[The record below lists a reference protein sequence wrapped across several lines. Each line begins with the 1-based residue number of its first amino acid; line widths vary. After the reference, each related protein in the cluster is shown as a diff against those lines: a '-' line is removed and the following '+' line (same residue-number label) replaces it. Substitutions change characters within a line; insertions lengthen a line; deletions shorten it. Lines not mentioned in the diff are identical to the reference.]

1 MFRGIIT
8 TINVDLKKNIDAK
21 KIHRYLSKFY
31 KKSKFVKIK
40 KINSLLSTNEVI
52 NTNNC
57 LISICNS
64 KNKNKLII
72 ILIFVTNCSID
83 TKTGIW
89 ENKKE
94 ISTDTELSSLSF
106 DENLTFDEFK
116 NNVIIYGKKSEYP
129 KLME

>member
-1 MFRGIIT
+1 MFR
-8 TINVDLKKNIDAK
+8 
-21 KIHRYLSKFY
+21 
-31 KKSKFVKIK
+31 
-40 KINSLLSTNEVI
+40 LLN
-52 NTNNC
+52 
-57 LISICNS
+57 
-64 KNKNKLII
+64 LII
-72 ILIFVTNCSID
+72 VLIFVNNCSID

-94 ISTDTELSSLSF
+94 ISIDTELSSLSF

>member
-1 MFRGIIT
+1 MFR
-8 TINVDLKKNIDAK
+8 
-21 KIHRYLSKFY
+21 
-31 KKSKFVKIK
+31 
-40 KINSLLSTNEVI
+40 LL
-52 NTNNC
+52 
-57 LISICNS
+57 
-64 KNKNKLII
+64 KLII

-89 ENKKE
+89 ENKNE
-94 ISTDTELSSLSF
+94 ISTDTELSLLSF

>member
-1 MFRGIIT
+1 MFKL
-8 TINVDLKKNIDAK
+8 LK
-21 KIHRYLSKFY
+21 LM
-31 KKSKFVKIK
+31 
-40 KINSLLSTNEVI
+40 
-52 NTNNC
+52 
-57 LISICNS
+57 
-64 KNKNKLII
+64 I

-83 TKTGIW
+83 TKTGIC

>member
-1 MFRGIIT
+1 MFRP
-8 TINVDLKKNIDAK
+8 LK
-21 KIHRYLSKFY
+21 L
-31 KKSKFVKIK
+31 
-40 KINSLLSTNEVI
+40 
-52 NTNNC
+52 
-57 LISICNS
+57 
-64 KNKNKLII
+64 LII
-72 ILIFVTNCSID
+72 LVFVTNCSID

-94 ISTDTELSSLSF
+94 IPIDTELSSLSF